1 MISRRFMLCGPLL
14 LLLAGCGEDKPKTK
28 LKIAGGGLQFNYRY
42 SQASIVIVVQAKGD
56 MPEGGTIEALFDMPG
71 TTNRE
76 RVSQPIFIGKLAY
89 QFQTSPML
97 GIKKDEVFK
106 VTVRLLDKAGLELE
120 SQDTQFKSDQDQ
132 STLPDRPLV
141 DPSKP
146 NYVPQL
152 ENLK

>member
-1 MISRRFMLCGPLL
+1 MNRRMFFCGTLL
-14 LLLAGCGEDKPKTK
+14 ALAGCGEDKPKTK

-42 SQASIVIVVQAKGD
+42 SQASIVIVVQAKGEF
-56 MPEGGTIEALFDMPG
+56 PEGAKIEALFDKPG
-71 TTNRE
+71 TTERE
-76 RVSQPIFIGKLAY
+76 SVSQPIFVGKLAY

-106 VTVRLLDKAGLELE
+106 VTVRLVDATGIELE
-120 SQDTQFKSDQDQ
+120 RHETQFKSDQDQ
-132 STLPDRPLV
+132 STLPSKPLV

-152 ENLK
+152 ENLKP

>member
-1 MISRRFMLCGPLL
+1 MITRRMALCGSLL
-14 LLLAGCGEDKPKTK
+14 VLAGCGGDKTKTK

-56 MPEGGTIEALFDMPG
+56 FSEGTRIDTLFDKPG
-71 TTNRE
+71 TTERE
-76 RVSQPIFIGKLAY
+76 SVSQPIFVGKLAY
-89 QFQTSPML
+89 QFQSSPML
-97 GIKKDEVFK
+97 GIQKDQVFK
-106 VTVRLLDKAGLELE
+106 VTVRLVDAKGIELE
-120 SQDTQFKSDQDQ
+120 RQETRFKSDQDQ
-132 STLPDRPLV
+132 STLPSKPLV

>member
-1 MISRRFMLCGPLL
+1 M
-14 LLLAGCGEDKPKTK
+14 
-28 LKIAGGGLQFNYRY
+28 
-42 SQASIVIVVQAKGD
+42 
-56 MPEGGTIEALFDMPG
+56 FDMPG
-71 TTNRE
+71 TTTRE

-89 QFQTSPML
+89 QFQTSPMI

-106 VTVRLLDKAGLELE
+106 VTVRLLDKTGLELE
-120 SQDTQFKSDQDQ
+120 SQDTQFKSDQNQ
-132 STLPDRPLV
+132 STLPDKPLV

>member
-1 MISRRFMLCGPLL
+1 MNRRILLCCAGLL
-14 LLLAGCGEDKPKTK
+14 VAGCGDGAPKKK

-42 SQASIVIVVQAKGD
+42 SQASIVIVVQTKGEL
-56 MPEGGTIEALFDMPG
+56 PEGAAIETLFDKPG
-71 TTNRE
+71 TTERE
-76 RVSQPIFIGKLAY
+76 SVSQPIFVGKLAY
-89 QFQTSPML
+89 QFQSSPML

-106 VTVRLLDKAGLELE
+106 VTVRLLDKAGIELE
-120 SQDTQFKSDQDQ
+120 RQDTEFKSDQDQ
-132 STLPDRPLV
+132 STLPSKPLV